1 MKLLE
6 GIQLHELILI
16 ILGFILGLALIFIF
30 LYTALRSKPNLKL
43 LYGFIAPLVMIGYP
57 SIQSVQ
63 FSKDVIKV
71 EKSVEKFNQNPTDTA
86 ALNAMRAELENLPAS
101 RCKRSSDA
109 MTAIANAQAAMGAFE
124 SAKANIEKA
133 KAINPNNPNVLASEI
148 EIKENWST
156 QKDYEHRVKKL
167 NEYINLLDEK
177 PNDKPLMDT
186 LQKHVND
193 LINKSQKQAIH
204 LENNDLVTV
213 AKAKAI
219 LGDKE
224 RAEEITREV
233 LRVDPKDK
241 DAKKLNEAIKNKEID
256 KKFKQQRDRE
266 HEKERDRQKEK
277 ERMRTRINDEQNSDA
292 KMRQPQSVPAPAPVF
307 QDTAALRLRLIPRS
321 VKPLKIWNKDE

>member
-43 LYGFIAPLVMIGYP
+43 LYGFAAPLVMIGYP

-63 FSKDVIKV
+63 FSKDVVKV
-71 EKSVEKFNQNPTDTA
+71 EKSVEKFNQDPTDTA
-86 ALNAMRAELENLPAS
+86 ALNAMKLELENLPAS

-109 MTAIANAQAAMGAFE
+109 MIAIAKAQAALGSYE

-133 KAINPNNPNVLASEI
+133 KTINPDNPNVIESEKVI
-148 EIKENWST
+148 SERWSN
-156 QKDYEHRVKKL
+156 QKDFEKRVKILNNYIKL
-167 NEYINLLDEK
+167 LEEK
-177 PNDKPLMDT
+177 PNDKSLMDT
-186 LQKHVND
+186 LQKHIDD
-193 LINKSQKQAIH
+193 LINKSQKQPIH

-213 AKAKAI
+213 ARAKAI

-224 RAEEITREV
+224 RAEEITSEV
-233 LRVDPKDK
+233 LKVDPKDK

-256 KKFKQQRDRE
+256 KKFKQQ
-266 HEKERDRQKEK
+266 HERQKEK
-277 ERMRTRINDEQNSDA
+277 IRSKVNEDNQSDLR
-292 KMRQPQSVPAPAPVF
+292 KSKPQAVPAPAPVF
-307 QDTAALRLRLIPRS
+307 QDTAPLRLRLIPRA

>member
-71 EKSVEKFNQNPTDTA
+71 EKSVEKFNQDPTDTA
-86 ALNAMRAELENLPAS
+86 ALNAMRLELENLPAS

-109 MTAIANAQAAMGAFE
+109 MTAIAKAQAAMGAFE
-124 SAKANIEKA
+124 SAKNNIEKA
-133 KAINPNNPNVLASEI
+133 KIINPNNPNVLASEI
-148 EIKENWST
+148 EIKEHWST
-156 QKDYEHRVKKL
+156 QKDYENSVKKI
-167 NEYINLLDEK
+167 NEHIKLLEAK
-177 PNDKPLMDT
+177 PDDKSLMDT
-186 LQKHVND
+186 LQKNVND
-193 LINKSQKQAIH
+193 LINKSQKQAVH
-204 LENNDLVTV
+204 LDNNDLVTV
-213 AKAKAI
+213 ARAKAI
-219 LGDKE
+219 LGDKV
-224 RAEEITREV
+224 RAEEITTEI
-233 LRVDPKDK
+233 LKVDPKDK
-241 DAKKLNEAIKNKEID
+241 EARKLSEAIKNKEID

-266 HEKERDRQKEK
+266 KVKEK
-277 ERMRTRINDEQNSDA
+277 VKTQDKIIEDKNTDARMS
-292 KMRQPQSVPAPAPVF
+292 KPQSVPAPAPVY
-307 QDTAALRLRLIPRS
+307 QDTVTPRLRLIPRS

>member
-71 EKSVEKFNQNPTDTA
+71 EKSVEKFNQDPTDTA
-86 ALNAMRAELENLPAS
+86 ALNAMKAELENLPAS

-109 MTAIANAQAAMGAFE
+109 MTAIANAQAAVGAYE
-124 SAKANIEKA
+124 TAKATIEKA
-133 KAINPNNPNVLASEI
+133 KAINPNNPNVLASEK
-148 EIKENWST
+148 EIKEHWST
-156 QKDYEHRVKKL
+156 QKDYERRVKKL
-167 NEYINLLDEK
+167 NEYIKLLEDK

-186 LQKHVND
+186 LQKHIND
-193 LINKSQKQAIH
+193 LVNKSQKQAVH
-204 LENNDLVTV
+204 LENTDLVTV
-213 AKAKAI
+213 ARAKAI
-219 LGDKE
+219 LGEKE
-224 RAEEITREV
+224 RAEEITSEV
-233 LRVDPKDK
+233 LKVDPKDK
-241 DAKKLNEAIKNKEID
+241 EAKKLNEAIKNKEID
-256 KKFKQQRDRE
+256 KKFKLQRERE
-266 HEKERDRQKEK
+266 KEKEREKQKEK
-277 ERMRTRINDEQNSDA
+277 ERVRIKINEDNNSDA
-292 KMRQPQSVPAPAPVF
+292 KMRQPQTVPAPAPVF
-307 QDTAALRLRLIPRS
+307 QDTAAPRLRLIPRS

>member
-43 LYGFIAPLVMIGYP
+43 LYGFIAPVVMIGYP

-71 EKSVEKFNQNPTDTA
+71 EKSVEKFVQDPTDTA
-86 ALNAMRAELENLPAS
+86 ALNAMRADLENLPAS

-133 KAINPNNPNVLASEI
+133 KAINPNNPNVLESEK
-148 EIKENWST
+148 EIKEHWST
-156 QKDYEHRVKKL
+156 QKEYEQTVKKL
-167 NEYINLLDEK
+167 NEYIKLLNEK
-177 PNDKPLMDT
+177 PNDAPLMDT
-186 LQKHVND
+186 LQKHVNE
-193 LINKSQKQAIH
+193 LINKSQKQAAH
-204 LENNDLVTV
+204 FENDDLLVV

-219 LGDKE
+219 LGEKE
-224 RAEEITREV
+224 RAKEITTEI
-233 LRVDPKDK
+233 LKVDPKYK
-241 DAKKLNEAIKNKEID
+241 EAKKLNEAIRNKEID
-256 KKFKQQRDRE
+256 KKFKLQRERE
-266 HEKERDRQKEK
+266 KEK
-277 ERMRTRINDEQNSDA
+277 EKEKVREEIKLRDSINDEPNSSS
-292 KMRQPQSVPAPAPVF
+292 KVRQPQSVPAPAPVY
-307 QDTAALRLRLIPRS
+307 QDTAAQRLRLIPRS

>member
-43 LYGFIAPLVMIGYP
+43 LYGFAAPLIMIGYP

-71 EKSVEKFNQNPTDTA
+71 EKSVERFTQDPTDTA
-86 ALNAMRAELENLPAS
+86 ALNAMRLDLENLPAS

-109 MTAIANAQAAMGAFE
+109 MTAIAKAQAAMGAFE
-124 SAKANIEKA
+124 AAKINIERA
-133 KAINPNNPNVLASEI
+133 KVINPNNPNVLTSEKEII
-148 EIKENWST
+148 EQWST
-156 QKDYEHRVKKL
+156 QKDFENRVKKL
-167 NEYINLLDEK
+167 NDYIKLLEDK

-186 LQKHVND
+186 LQKHIND
-193 LINKSQKQAIH
+193 LIKKSQKQAIH

-213 AKAKAI
+213 ARAKAI
-219 LGDKE
+219 LGEKE
-224 RAEEITREV
+224 RAEEITKEV
-233 LRVDPKDK
+233 LKVDPKDK
-241 DAKKLNEAIKNKEID
+241 EAKKLNESIKNKEID

-266 HEKERDRQKEK
+266 KEKQKEK
-277 ERMRTRINDEQNSDA
+277 ERIRIKINEENNVDA
-292 KMRQPQSVPAPAPVF
+292 KARLPQSVPAPAPVF
-307 QDTAALRLRLIPRS
+307 QDTAIPRLRFIPRS

>member
-124 SAKANIEKA
+124 AAKANIEKA
-133 KAINPNNPNVLASEI
+133 KAINPENPNVLASEK
-148 EIKENWST
+148 EIKEQWST
-156 QKDYEHRVKKL
+156 QKDYESRVKKL
-167 NEYINLLDEK
+167 NEYIKLLEDK

-186 LQKHVND
+186 LQKHVNE
-193 LINKSQKQAIH
+193 LIDKSQKQAIH
-204 LENNDLVTV
+204 LENKDLVTV
-213 AKAKAI
+213 AKAKAF

-224 RAEEITREV
+224 RAEEITTEI
-233 LRVDPKDK
+233 LKIDPKDK
-241 DAKKLNEAIKNKEID
+241 EAKKLNEDIKSKEID
-256 KKFKQQRDRE
+256 KKFKLQRERE
-266 HEKERDRQKEK
+266 KEKEREKQKEK
-277 ERMRTRINDEQNSDA
+277 ERVRIKINEDNNSDA
-292 KMRQPQSVPAPAPVF
+292 KMRQPQTVPAPAPVF
-307 QDTAALRLRLIPRS
+307 QDTAVPRLRLIPRS

>member
-124 SAKANIEKA
+124 AAKVNIEQA
-133 KAINPNNPNVLASEI
+133 KAINPENPNVLSSEK
-148 EIKENWST
+148 EIKEQWST
-156 QKDYEHRVKKL
+156 QKDYENRVKKL
-167 NEYINLLDEK
+167 NEYIKLLEDK
-177 PNDKPLMDT
+177 PNDKTLMDT
-186 LQKHVND
+186 LQKHINE

-204 LENNDLVTV
+204 LENKDLVTV
-213 AKAKAI
+213 AKAKAF

-224 RAEEITREV
+224 RAEEITTEV
-233 LRVDPKDK
+233 LKIDPKDK
-241 DAKKLNEAIKNKEID
+241 EAKKLNEDIKSKEID
-256 KKFKQQRDRE
+256 KKFRQQRDRE
-266 HEKERDRQKEK
+266 REKDRDRQKE
-277 ERMRTRINDEQNSDA
+277 RVRTRVNEEQNTSA
-292 KMRQPQSVPAPAPVF
+292 RMSQPQSVPAPAPVY
-307 QDTAALRLRLIPRS
+307 QDTATPRLRLIPRS
-321 VKPLKIWNKDE
+321 VLPLKIWNKDE